1 MPDVNFNTPSGGN
14 ELNPGPM
21 IPPPQQPA
29 QQAPVQ
35 SSPVNGPSPELAHS
49 ALIGHGFK
57 SLVNSMA
64 GSSTQYVQTPG
75 GPQPVEVP
83 NKPGQFFRNI
93 LAGAIMGG
101 VAGGQGPNEAGSGWA
116 AAARGAGAASQGF
129 QQQQQARQ
137 QQAQQQFQNQQSANK
152 ETRETTLMN
161 AQMANMQSETAA
173 RQHLSDLQDKEYH
186 DKHNSAS
193 AALYDS
199 LKEAGGVA
207 PIDGKLPEDL
217 TAYDLAKAY
226 TKDPTIRQA
235 PTGYIRHFLDKTDS
249 AEVTWNGEHWTH
261 PDGTPADMTDKT
273 SIRVVDVPTDA
284 MKTKKPVTGAV
295 LNKISGQ
302 NLFKSDQTYQVSPL
316 DQDAL
321 NTTRLKNDNE
331 QARTAAELRA
341 ANAQARAAQNEAE
354 RLKRDGYNAAREQVV
369 QENTTLEDQLKS
381 TLDPTANAPI
391 QQKIDANN
399 ARLRQLY
406 EQNFPGEKLPAQT
419 TTPPAKIAHPEVV
432 SILTTEIPG
441 FDPGMAQK
449 IGNLSPDQ
457 ISDQLK
463 TSKLPLAT
471 KNKILASVGK
481 PPMKEDQVTLPGIV
495 KGAANTAKENLGKL
509 ETFFT
514 GNQ

>member
-1 MPDVNFNTPSGGN
+1 MSTTPPVP
-14 ELNPGPM
+14 LTPP
-21 IPPPQQPA
+21 PPPQPIQQQDQN

-101 VAGGQGPNEAGSGWA
+101 VAGGQGPNEAGSGWG
-116 AAARGAGAASQGF
+116 AAARGAGAAQQGF

-152 ETRETTLMN
+152 ETRENTLMN
-161 AQMANMQSETAA
+161 ATIAQYQSEMAA
-173 RQHLSDLQDKEYH
+173 RQHMTDLEDKKYH
-186 DKHNSAS
+186 DTHNTAS
-193 AALYDS
+193 AALYS
-199 LKEAGGVA
+199 TLKDVGGVA
-207 PIDGKLPEDL
+207 PVDAKLPEDL

-235 PTGYIRHFLDKTDS
+235 PTGYVRHFIDKTDS
-249 AEVTWNGEHWTH
+249 DEVTWNGEHWTH

-273 SIRVVDVPTDA
+273 SIQVLDVPVDA
-284 MKTKKPVTGAV
+284 MKTRIKGLSNDTVNKV
-295 LNKISGQ
+295 LGQ
-302 NLFKSDQTYQVSPL
+302 NILPAGGTTDSIAPL
-316 DQDAL
+316 DLVNMAG
-321 NTTRLKNDNE
+321 TRLNREKE
-331 QARTAAELRA
+331 IAQTKHEGMV

-369 QENTTLEDQLKS
+369 QENTTLEDQLKN

-406 EQNFPGEKLPAQT
+406 EQNFPSEKLPAQT
-419 TTPPAKIAHPEVV
+419 TIPPAKIAHPEVV

-481 PPMKEDQVTLPGIV
+481 PPMKEDQVTLPGII